1 VARFCRQ
8 LEAGGVGFFFFAG
21 HGVAAP
27 DGTNYLLPVAC
38 TDATARNA
46 DALRRGALSLQDVL
60 ERMQKA
66 GCLLNVVVAD
76 ACRIQPAAP
85 RAMGRGMVVTGAFE
99 RVAALPAGSVL
110 AFACEHNKEAL
121 DSASLASRNGA
132 FTAAL
137 LAHLDA
143 PVHVDTMLI
152 RVTKAV
158 MAATDGVQT
167 PWHNHS
173 LREENVCLF

>member
-1 VARFCRQ
+1 MASFAPTRPCTPLAR
-8 LEAGGVGFFFFAG
+8 
-21 HGVAAP
+21 AAP
-27 DGTNYLLPVAC
+27 ADGYTRA
-38 TDATARNA
+38 AR
-46 DALRRGALSLQDVL
+46 VF
-60 ERMQKA
+60 
-66 GCLLNVVVAD
+66 
-76 ACRIQPAAP
+76 AAP
-85 RAMGRGMVVTGAFE
+85 CSSTG
-99 RVAALPAGSVL
+99 L

-121 DSASLASRNGA
+121 DGASLASRNGA

-173 LREENVCLF
+173 LREENVCMF